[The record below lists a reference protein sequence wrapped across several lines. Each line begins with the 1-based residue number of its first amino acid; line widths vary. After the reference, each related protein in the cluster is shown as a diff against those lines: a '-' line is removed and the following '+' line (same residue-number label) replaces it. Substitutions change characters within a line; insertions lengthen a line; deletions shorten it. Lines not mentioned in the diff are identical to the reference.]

1 MAVVKKTAA
10 AKAGKADGYR
20 VTAPLVQAY
29 LDSGTPMQ
37 FREGDVLPD
46 GISKE
51 SLEHLEDLG
60 YINKGEAP
68 APSDD
73 E

>member
-1 MAVVKKTAA
+1 MPAAKKAA
-10 AKAGKADGYR
+10 APAKKGDGFR
-20 VTAPLVQAY
+20 VVAPLVQAS

-37 FREGDVLPD
+37 FREGDILPD

-51 SLEHLEDLG
+51 SLEHLQSLG
-60 YINKGEAP
+60 YVTKGDAP
-68 APSDD
+68 AESDD